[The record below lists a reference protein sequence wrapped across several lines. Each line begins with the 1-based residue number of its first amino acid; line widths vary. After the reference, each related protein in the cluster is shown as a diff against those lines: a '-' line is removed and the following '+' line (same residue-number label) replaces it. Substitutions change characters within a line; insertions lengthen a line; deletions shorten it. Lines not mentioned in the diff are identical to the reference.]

1 MPWSIR
7 RWLEDVGLPKYSDNF
22 EHHDIAV
29 DILPCLTKEDL
40 EDLGVRTIG
49 DRRRLFSA
57 IKLLQIE
64 AQEPLSKKT
73 VAASRRPSG
82 HRLERSRSRTLHDA
96 LSCAAPGSPSSET
109 SSALSCSPSRS
120 IHNFVWRWGNRRV
133 VIVGDSIARGLEG
146 IFRRR
151 YYISTSWQF
160 EVHSG
165 REALSVKKISQD
177 YDLVIYLSAGNA
189 IWNPK
194 DKPRVQANLHA
205 CDHEKTIVVLLGSTS
220 FWNNLAK
227 YERAPYSFFSW
238 M

>member
-73 VAASRRPSG
+73 VAASRRPSE

-96 LSCAAPGSPSSET
+96 LSCAAPGS
-109 SSALSCSPSRS
+109 LLQ
-120 IHNFVWRWGNRRV
+120 RRV
-133 VIVGDSIARGLEG
+133 LHSVARPSDPYILPYGGGAIAA
-146 IFRRR
+146 
-151 YYISTSWQF
+151 SS
-160 EVHSG
+160 S
-165 REALSVKKISQD
+165 
-177 YDLVIYLSAGNA
+177 
-189 IWNPK
+189 
-194 DKPRVQANLHA
+194 
-205 CDHEKTIVVLLGSTS
+205 
-220 FWNNLAK
+220 
-227 YERAPYSFFSW
+227 
-238 M
+238 